1 MYENLVG
8 HLTIDV
14 NEARAYIG
22 NSVMGYK
29 VALCERD
36 VAMYGSL
43 FIFGVVFSSFVKGKT
58 KPLKIFGSGC

>member
-1 MYENLVG
+1 VSPIGIPFILLFGKQFVYPRILSHVNLPIMYENLVG

-29 VALCERD
+29 VALCE
-36 VAMYGSL
+36 L
-43 FIFGVVFSSFVKGKT
+43 
-58 KPLKIFGSGC
+58 